1 MSIKLVKHY
10 LIATKKILIHSKIN
24 RTIRVNFLKKN
35 RQFFLIFFTILFL
48 CLLSL
53 PIDSASIATGVIVLD
68 YNRHT
73 VSHLEGGIV
82 KELLVKEG
90 DEVNKDQIL
99 LSLEDNKLQNDLNII
114 QENIASNI
122 IKKQRLINQLNNLN
136 DLKIDIDDYLNDLN
150 FQLQNNLKNNIYN
163 NKQVLIANNKIYQN
177 QLTILKYQ
185 HNLAK
190 NNYRISQ
197 DEFAKISILFSA
209 DNIDLFK
216 YNQSQQKM
224 LQSLQDLRVARLDI
238 INFQMQNHQK
248 TFDQINEIDNEIFK
262 LKANFDSLQTVKKR
276 FKIYSPIDGKIINLK
291 FHSIGMVVNQG
302 QEILSIIPNEQQLVI
317 HAKIKPDDIDNIALE
332 AKTKIRLTA
341 LNNKNITFIYG
352 KISNISADIF
362 INPQTQESYYLATI
376 SIDQNDLLKLKKNS
390 QLYLGM
396 LTEVFVIN
404 DSRSIISYLL
414 SPIYKSMIKSFKE
427 Q

>member
-248 TFDQINEIDNEIFK
+248 TFDEINEIDNEIFK